1 MASRLRLYGPP
12 HNPNVEGGISIMEAQ
27 QLTDKI
33 VAVGDAI
40 RALKTTKDAANAAQ
54 IAAHV
59 QELLALK
66 TQFKELTGADYAPQQ
81 PKKQQKKEIAAPPA
95 ADGDAPTKS
104 KSQLKKEKKLADQ
117 AAKKA
122 AGGGKQAKQQKQKKA
137 KPSESAKPVES
148 AAVPSAA
155 DLLLR
160 QTEFQRQVLSSG
172 AASSAQVV
180 TPWDVEAEDGVDY
193 DKLVEQFG
201 STKIPQEMVER
212 MERLTGHKAHRYLR
226 RGYFFSHRDLDVI
239 LDAYEKGEKFFLY
252 TGRGPSSGSL
262 HMGHLIPF
270 TFTAWLQKVFDVPL
284 VIQLTNDEKFLF
296 KDQTLEESK
305 VMAWENA
312 KDIIACG
319 FDVKKTFIFAN
330 TDYIKEMY
338 PQILKVQ
345 KCVTYNQVRGI
356 FGFTGSDNIG
366 KSSFPAIQ
374 AVPSFSE
381 TFPVVLGGRK
391 GLRCLIPHAIDQDP
405 YFRMTRDVAPRIGY
419 LKPAS
424 MHSKFFP
431 ALQGST
437 TKMSASKASTTIYIS
452 DSPDDI
458 ANKIKK
464 YAFSGGGET
473 KADHE
478 KYGANLE
485 ADIPYQ
491 YLSFMLEND
500 EELARI
506 GREYGAGRMMSGE
519 VKQKLIDVMSE
530 YTLDFQKRRAAIT
543 DNLVSEFMSVRPLEF

>member
-1 MASRLRLYGPP
+1 MD
-12 HNPNVEGGISIMEAQ
+12 AQ
-27 QLTDKI
+27 ALTDKI
-33 VAVGDAI
+33 VAAGNAI
-40 RALKTTKDAANAAQ
+40 RELKAAKDAATADQ
-54 IAAHV
+54 ISARV

-66 TQFKELTGADYAPQQ
+66 AEFKTLTGADYAPPQQ
-81 PKKQQKKEIAAPPA
+81 PKTQKAAA
-95 ADGDAPTKS
+95 ADGEAPAKS
-104 KSQLKKEKKLADQ
+104 KSQLKKEKKLAEQ

-122 AGGGKQAKQQKQKKA
+122 AGTPAKAGNQKQKQKQKKA
-137 KPSESAKPVES
+137 KPSESARPAES
-148 AAVPSAA
+148 AAVPSDA

-160 QTEFQRQVLSSG
+160 QTEFQQQVHSSG
-172 AASSAQVV
+172 AAGSAQVV

-201 STKIPQEMVER
+201 STKIPPEMVER

-226 RGYFFSHRDLDVI
+226 RGYFFSHRDLNVI

-296 KDQTLEESK
+296 KDQTLEQSE

-366 KSSFPAIQ
+366 KSAFPAVQ

-452 DSPDDI
+452 DSPEDI

-491 YLSFMLEND
+491 YLSFMLEDD
-500 EELARI
+500 EELERI

-519 VKQKLIDVMSE
+519 VKQKLIDVMAE
-530 YTLDFQKRRAAIT
+530 YTLDFQKRRTAIT
-543 DNLVSEFMSVRPLEF
+543 DGLVSEFMSVRPLEF

>member
-1 MASRLRLYGPP
+1 
-12 HNPNVEGGISIMEAQ
+12 MESQA
-27 QLTDKI
+27 LTDKI
-33 VAVGDAI
+33 VATGNAI
-40 RALKTTKDAANAAQ
+40 RELKAAKDAANAES
-54 IAAHV
+54 IATKV

-66 TQFKELTGADYAPQQ
+66 AEFKTLTGADYAPPQQ
-81 PKKQQKKEIAAPPA
+81 PKKQKEAAPAATP
-95 ADGDAPTKS
+95 ADGEAPQKS
-104 KSQLKKEKKLADQ
+104 KSHLKKEKKLAEQ

-122 AGGGKQAKQQKQKKA
+122 AGGASKAGKQKQKQKQA
-137 KPSESAKPVES
+137 KPSESAKPAES
-148 AAVPSAA
+148 AAVPSDAE
-155 DLLLR
+155 LLLR
-160 QTEFQRQVLSSG
+160 QAEFQHQVLSSG
-172 AASSAQVV
+172 AASGAQVV

-201 STKIPQEMVER
+201 STKIPPEMVER

-296 KDQTLEESK
+296 KDQTLEESE

-366 KSSFPAIQ
+366 KSAFPAVQ

-452 DSPDDI
+452 DSPEDI

-491 YLSFMLEND
+491 YLSFMLEDD
-500 EELARI
+500 EELERI
-506 GREYGAGRMMSGE
+506 GQEYGAGRMMSGE
-519 VKQKLIDVMSE
+519 VKQKLIDVMAE

>member
-1 MASRLRLYGPP
+1 
-12 HNPNVEGGISIMEAQ
+12 MEAQ

-40 RALKTTKDAANAAQ
+40 RALKAAKDAANAAQ

-296 KDQTLEESK
+296 KDQTLEESE

>member
-1 MASRLRLYGPP
+1 
-12 HNPNVEGGISIMEAQ
+12 METQ
-27 QLTDKI
+27 QVVDKI
-33 VAVGDAI
+33 VATGNAI
-40 RALKTTKDAANAAQ
+40 RDLKAAKDPNNAEQ
-54 IAAHV
+54 IKQQV

-66 TQFKELTGADYAPQQ
+66 VQYKTLTGSDYAPEQ
-81 PKKQQKKEIAAPPA
+81 PKKKESAPAVSAA
-95 ADGDAPTKS
+95 ADGATPKS
-104 KSQLKKEKKLADQ
+104 KSQLKKEKKLAEQ

-122 AGGGKQAKQQKQKKA
+122 AGGSAKSANKQKKKPA
-137 KPSESAKPVES
+137 KPSESAKPAES
-148 AAVPSAA
+148 AALPSAA

-160 QTEFQRQVLSSG
+160 QTEFQHQVLSSG
-172 AASSAQVV
+172 VAAGAQVV

-201 STKIPQEMVER
+201 STKIPSEMVER

-252 TGRGPSSGSL
+252 TGRGPSSGSM

-296 KDQTLEESK
+296 KDQTLEESR

-319 FDVKKTFIFAN
+319 FDVNKTFIFAD

-366 KSSFPAIQ
+366 KSAFPAVQ

-452 DSPDDI
+452 DSTEDI
-458 ANKIKK
+458 TNKIKK

-478 KYGANLE
+478 KYGANLD

-491 YLSFMLEND
+491 YLSFMLEDD

-506 GREYGAGRMMSGE
+506 GREYGSGRMMSGE

-530 YTLDFQKRRAAIT
+530 YTVEFQKRRATIS
-543 DNLVSEFMSVRPLEF
+543 DDLVHEFMSVRPLEF

>member
-1 MASRLRLYGPP
+1 MDA
-12 HNPNVEGGISIMEAQ
+12 AQ
-27 QLTDKI
+27 VTDKI
-33 VAVGDAI
+33 VATGNAI
-40 RALKTTKDAANAAQ
+40 RELKAAKDAAKAEEIKAK
-54 IAAHV
+54 V

-66 TQFKELTGADYAPQQ
+66 GQFKELTGQDYAPAAQ
-81 PKKQQKKEIAAPPA
+81 PTKTKADAAPA
-95 ADGDAPTKS
+95 ADGEPKKS
-104 KSQLKKEKKLADQ
+104 KNQLKKEKKLAEQ

-122 AGGGKQAKQQKQKKA
+122 AGGSAKAGKQAGKQKQKKA
-137 KPSESAKPVES
+137 KPSESAKPAES
-148 AAVPSAA
+148 AAVPSAT

-160 QTEFQRQVLSSG
+160 QTEFQHQVISSG
-172 AASSAQVV
+172 AAGNAQVV

-201 STKIPQEMVER
+201 STKIPPEMVER

-296 KDQTLEESK
+296 KDQTLEESE

-464 YAFSGGGET
+464 YAFRYAT
-473 KADHE
+473 
-478 KYGANLE
+478 
-485 ADIPYQ
+485 P
-491 YLSFMLEND
+491 M
-500 EELARI
+500 
-506 GREYGAGRMMSGE
+506 RMPPS
-519 VKQKLIDVMSE
+519 
-530 YTLDFQKRRAAIT
+530 
-543 DNLVSEFMSVRPLEF
+543 LVFPVF

>member
-1 MASRLRLYGPP
+1 MD
-12 HNPNVEGGISIMEAQ
+12 AQ
-27 QLTDKI
+27 ALTDKI
-33 VAVGDAI
+33 VVTGNAI
-40 RALKTTKDAANAAQ
+40 RDLKSMKDVKNADK
-54 IAAHV
+54 IAAKV

-66 TQFKELTGADYAPQQ
+66 AEFKTLTGVEYAPSQQ
-81 PKKQQKKEIAAPPA
+81 PKKPKETSSSATSTLGEAS
-95 ADGDAPTKS
+95 TKS
-104 KSQLKKEKKLADQ
+104 KSQIKKEKKIAQQ
-117 AAKKA
+117 AAKKS
-122 AGGGKQAKQQKQKKA
+122 AGVGTNSSKPKLNQKPV
-137 KPSESAKPVES
+137 KPSESSRPLES
-148 AAVPSAA
+148 AAVPSDAE
-155 DLLLR
+155 LLLR
-160 QTEFQRQVLSSG
+160 QSKFQYQVLRSG
-172 AASSAQVV
+172 VAGSGQVV
-180 TPWDVEAEDGVDY
+180 TPWDVDAEDGVDY

-201 STKIPQEMVER
+201 STKIPPEMIKR
-212 MERLTGHKAHRYLR
+212 MERLTGHRAHRYLR
-226 RGYFFSHRDLDVI
+226 RGFFFSHRDLDVI

-296 KDQTLEESK
+296 KDQTIEESE

-366 KSSFPAIQ
+366 KSAFPAVQ

-437 TKMSASKASTTIYIS
+437 TKMSASKASTTIYTS

-464 YAFSGGGET
+464 YAYSGGGET

-491 YLSFMLEND
+491 YLSFMLEDD
-500 EELARI
+500 EELERI
-506 GREYGAGRMMSGE
+506 GREYGSGRMMSGE

-530 YTLDFQKRRAAIT
+530 YTLDFQKRREAIT
-543 DNLVSEFMSVRPLEF
+543 DDLVSEFMRVRALEF